1 MWPELLDE
9 RRNLLENSKRRA
21 VPLDRM
27 QALPLPRRTGPGSA
41 ARTGCGGAP
50 PDRHRGTDAGHGF
63 SLSPCAEVE
72 SSGFASHARDR
83 V

>member
-1 MWPELLDE
+1 MADG
-9 RRNLLENSKRRA
+9 RRGRPA
-21 VPLDRM
+21 A
-27 QALPLPRRTGPGSA
+27 QALHLGSRRWLAGAAVVPRRTGPGSA

-63 SLSPCAEVE
+63 SLSPDAEVD